1 MAVRRSVAAVLALTA
16 GLVAILATGGRA
28 EAVETTCPA
37 TFQVLHDDRVGKL
50 RLAAGHY
57 EIVILDS
64 GQPSCHHASDLL
76 RQFLEDFDGKLRGRW
91 VVVPSESEFRR
102 GRNSTVGFRLV
113 ATDTPSGGG
122 GGGRHPATGTACPGF
137 FDVLHNDRIGKLRLR
152 KGEYRI
158 TTLAARAK
166 PSCKR
171 AAKLFGQFLRDWD
184 GKLPRPW
191 RLDLKTATFSK
202 SLHVGFRVKRAVGEE
217 PSPGTGGRHP
227 HGRRCPNSFRV
238 QHDDRIGDLRLTEG
252 NYRITLLAKRR
263 PNCSKAAKLF
273 ASFLEDFGGDLPAP
287 WRVNSATATFSKK
300 PGVGFRV
307 KLVR

>member
-1 MAVRRSVAAVLALTA
+1 MAGRRSFAAVLALAA
-16 GLVAILATGGRA
+16 GLATILATGGRA
-28 EAVETTCPA
+28 DAVETTCPA

-57 EIVILDS
+57 QIVILDS
-64 GQPSCHHASDLL
+64 GQPSCAHASDLL
-76 RQFLEDFDGKLRGRW
+76 RQFLEDFDGKLRRRW

-102 GRNSTVGFRLV
+102 GASTTVGFRLV
-113 ATDTPSGGG
+113 ATGTPSGGG
-122 GGGRHPATGTACPGF
+122 GGGRHPATGTSCPGF

-158 TTLAARAK
+158 TKLSARRA

-171 AAKLFGQFLRDWD
+171 AAKLFSQFLKDWD

-191 RLDLKTATFSK
+191 RLDVKTATFSK
-202 SLHVGFRVKRAVGEE
+202 NLHVGFRVKPAVGEE
-217 PSPGTGGRHP
+217 LAPGTGGRHP
-227 HGRRCPNSFRV
+227 NGRRCQNSFRV
-238 QHDDRIGDLRLTEG
+238 QHDDRIGKLRLAEG
-252 NYRITLLAKRR
+252 DYRITLLTKRR
-263 PNCSKAAKLF
+263 PSCSKAAKLF
-273 ASFLEDFGGDLPAP
+273 ASFLERFQGDLPGG
-287 WRVNSATATFSKK
+287 WRIDPASATFRKR